1 VVCHSRNASSLSMMS
16 LDQIS
21 EIDGVRISQVDYSS
35 DDRGAFIKYHPE
47 REFENRLDSV
57 AVSINPNLGT
67 IRGLHFQVEPFAEE
81 KLVTCVQGS
90 VFDVIID
97 LRPNSKTLGKC
108 GTFELSAENRLQ
120 VYLPKGIAHGFQT
133 LMPHSIIHYSLT
145 SIYSPTSSFAI
156 DPFGNFG
163 FDWPLRDSLVS
174 ERDSGGVSLSFAI
187 QKYAESLED

>member
-1 VVCHSRNASSLSMMS
+1 MSPKKDVCLSS
-16 LDQIS
+16 
-21 EIDGVRISQVDYSS
+21 
-35 DDRGAFIKYHPE
+35 
-47 REFENRLDSV
+47 
-57 AVSINPNLGT
+57 
-67 IRGLHFQVEPFAEE
+67 LHFQMEPFAEE

-120 VYLPKGIAHGFQT
+120 VYIPKGIAHGFQT
-133 LMPHSIIHYSLT
+133 LMPHSIMHYSLT
-145 SIYSPTSSFAI
+145 SVYSPTSSFAI

-163 FDWPLRDSLVS
+163 FDWPLRDFLVS

>member
-1 VVCHSRNASSLSMMS
+1 MMTI
-16 LDQIS
+16 DQIP
-21 EIDGVRISQVDYSS
+21 EIDGVRISQVEYSS
-35 DDRGAFIKYHPE
+35 DDRGAFIKYHPV
-47 REFENRLDSV
+47 REFEDRLDSV
-57 AVSINPNLGT
+57 AVSINPTLGT

-90 VFDVIID
+90 IFDVIVD

-145 SIYSPTSSFAI
+145 SIYSPTSSFSI
-156 DPFGNFG
+156 NPLGNFG
-163 FDWPLRDSLVS
+163 FDWPLKDSLVS
-174 ERDSGGVSLSFAI
+174 ERDSGGVSLSSAI
-187 QKYAESLED
+187 QKYAESLKD

>member
-1 VVCHSRNASSLSMMS
+1 MTI
-16 LDQIS
+16 DQIPQ
-21 EIDGVRISQVDYSS
+21 IDGVRISQVEYSS
-35 DDRGAFIKYHPE
+35 DERGAFIKYHPV
-47 REFENRLDSV
+47 REFESRLDSV

-81 KLVTCVQGS
+81 KLVTCFQGS
-90 VFDVIID
+90 IFDVIVD

-108 GTFELSAENRLQ
+108 RTFELSAKNRLQ

-156 DPFGNFG
+156 DPFGDFG
-163 FDWPLRDSLVS
+163 FDWPLKDSLVS
-174 ERDSGGVSLSFAI
+174 QRDSGGVSLSSAI
-187 QKYAESLED
+187 QKYAESLKD